1 MTKYQEKRRFLNK
14 INARVRT
21 IANRT
26 GADREDILSRI
37 ESIDGAYITD
47 SNTVNLD
54 SRFFNE
60 ETMKQIEEAIPTF
73 SGAREKALA
82 PYEDFVGPLSEK
94 QINEEIKEMFSFE
107 DDIEEIVKE
116 FYELDASL
124 LPWQKATQ
132 EFKDIS
138 EKLSE
143 LGRQWHNEVPFSELS
158 RVLDEIKNLKGW
170 S

>member
-1 MTKYQEKRRFLNK
+1 MTERRRFLSK

-26 GADREDILSRI
+26 GADRDDILAKI
-37 ESIDGAYITD
+37 DSIDGAYITD
-47 SNTVNLD
+47 SGNVNID
-54 SRFFNE
+54 PRFFNE
-60 ETMKQIEEAIPTF
+60 ETMKQIESAVPTYIE
-73 SGAREKALA
+73 AREQALA
-82 PYEDFVGPLSEK
+82 PYEDFMGPLSEK
-94 QINEEIKEMFSFE
+94 QINAEIREMFSFE
-107 DDIEEIVKE
+107 DDIDEIVKE

-138 EKLSE
+138 EQLTE
-143 LGRQWHNEVPFSELS
+143 LGKQWHDEVPFSELS

>member
-1 MTKYQEKRRFLNK
+1 MTERRRFLSK

-26 GADREDILSRI
+26 GADRDDILSKI
-37 ESIDGAYITD
+37 DSIDGAYITD
-47 SNTVNLD
+47 SNNVNID
-54 SRFFNE
+54 PRFFNE
-60 ETMKQIEEAIPTF
+60 ETMKQIEAAIPTYIE
-73 SGAREKALA
+73 AREQALT
-82 PYEDFVGPLSEK
+82 PYKDFVGPLSEK
-94 QINEEIKEMFSFE
+94 QINAEIKSMFSFE
-107 DDIEEIVKE
+107 DDIDEIVKE

-138 EKLSE
+138 ENLSE
-143 LGRQWHNEVPFSELS
+143 LGKQWHDEVPFSELS
-158 RVLDEIKNLKGW
+158 RVLDDIKKLKGW